1 MVLYLLFLLS
11 GLSGL
16 IYQVVWVRVFGNVFG
31 NTIYS
36 ASLVVAVF
44 MLGLGAGS
52 YVVGAWSDRRY
63 AVRPESLLRA
73 YGYFELLIGALA
85 LGISALLPHLGQVS
99 ALVSSYS
106 REASGWY
113 ALSTPSYLARAGI
126 ILVLLTPITLLMGG
140 TLTLL
145 IRHLV
150 RSDPKTGSWRIAVL
164 YGVNTAG
171 AALGCFLTDFTL
183 VPAIGLHGTQM
194 VAVLFNFVAAAGA
207 FYLGR
212 PTASAKATAVRRS
225 FMRRLTPAPAAPLRS
240 DTRTARHVRS
250 VRLQPDRP
258 EQNWFAL
265 TAVSLALAM
274 SGFAAMGMEI
284 VWFRHFTIMLGGFR
298 AVFAL
303 LLTIIL
309 IGIGAGSLASSF
321 LHRRSLRPAQWLMGV
336 QGLFVAFTLAG
347 LAIADGTDI
356 DQSAAE
362 AAYQAAFGP
371 LAASAQA
378 GLAHPF
384 TDLWFKARPMLL
396 EVGVPAL
403 LMGFSFPLANAII
416 QRQERTV
423 GQRAGLLHLA
433 NTVGAVG
440 GSLAAGFLFL
450 PMLGIQDTAT
460 VLMVV
465 AALAVAPLYFAT
477 RTSAP
482 PWRTAFAHSLLIG
495 GGSLTLWLLLP
506 ADHVITRALPAP
518 VGRERL
524 LNRSEGLTE
533 VITVVERPGYGR
545 ILFTNGHPMSSTA
558 RFSQRYMRALAHIPL
573 LSIDNPETALVIGF
587 GVGNTAHAATLHP
600 SVRRVEVADLSRD
613 ILAHAD
619 YFSDFNQQVLNDP
632 RVVVYINDG
641 RHHLQMQPPASYDL
655 ITLEPPPIGY
665 AGVAAL
671 YSREFYQL
679 ARTRLKTRGYISQW
693 LPAYQVPT
701 ATTLAMIRAFVD
713 VLPSSVLLSGAQ
725 ADLLLVGTT
734 DSRIEIDPARLVAAL
749 SSAPAVQADMRR
761 LDLGSVRE
769 IVGTFIG
776 SAQRLA
782 EATRASVPVSD
793 DRPIQEYGVRSPLDL
808 GEAVSEAVVDLSQ
821 VAAWCPSCFID
832 GKPVPLAEGLD
843 TYLGLLDLAYMAS
856 PADALRARSLADR
869 EGRLIEGSAYL
880 GAIVP
885 ESVAV
890 HDYLGIA
897 RAERGQ
903 LDEAIAQFRQS
914 LQLDPDSARTHWH
927 LGAALASHGASQDAV
942 EHLRRSVELDP
953 ANAQARVD
961 LASLLIDARQL
972 DAAVEQSRA
981 ALRLTPD
988 SVEAHNSLGIAL
1000 AMQGHLD
1007 EAIDHFQRALALNP
1021 DRADTRRNLTIALQ
1035 RRQQLT
1041 RHDSS

>member
-1 MVLYLLFLLS
+1 MLYLLFFLS

-52 YVVGAWSDRRY
+52 YVVGTWADRRY
-63 AVRPESLLRA
+63 AARPESLLRS
-73 YGYFELLIGALA
+73 YGYFELLIGALG
-85 LGISALLPHLGQVS
+85 LGISALLPHLAEVS
-99 ALVSSYS
+99 VLVSTYS

-113 ALSTPSYLARAGI
+113 ALSTASYLARAGI
-126 ILVLLTPITLLMGG
+126 VLVLLTPITLLMGG

-150 RSDPKTGSWRIAVL
+150 RRDPETAGWRIAVL

-183 VPAIGLHGTQM
+183 VPAAGLRSTQM
-194 VAVLFNFVAAAGA
+194 VAVLLNFVAAAGA
-207 FYLGR
+207 LYLARLRSRRTSGE
-212 PTASAKATAVRRS
+212 VRRA
-225 FMRRLTPAPAAPLRS
+225 LVAPPATGLPRS
-240 DTRTARHVRS
+240 DATS
-250 VRLQPDRP
+250 
-258 EQNWFAL
+258 L
-265 TAVSLALAM
+265 TSISLALAM

-298 AVFAL
+298 AVFSL

-309 IGIGAGSLASSF
+309 IGIGAGSLASGF
-321 LHRRSLRPAQWLMGV
+321 LYRRTVRPAEWLMSV
-336 QGLFVAFTLAG
+336 QGLFVALTLAG
-347 LAIADGTDI
+347 LAIADGRAI
-356 DQSAAE
+356 DRIAA
-362 AAYQAAFGP
+362 ADTAYQAA
-371 LAASAQA
+371 LAPAAAVAHA
-378 GLAHPF
+378 GLARAF
-384 TDLWFKARPMLL
+384 IELWFNARPMLV
-396 EVGVPAL
+396 EVGLPAL

-416 QRQERTV
+416 QHQERSV
-423 GQRAGLLHLA
+423 GLKAGVLYLA
-433 NTVGAVG
+433 NTVGAVC

-450 PMLGIQDTAT
+450 PALGVQGSAT
-460 VLMVV
+460 VLM
-465 AALAVAPLYFAT
+465 AASALAVAPLYVAT
-477 RTSAP
+477 RTRAQRWP
-482 PWRTAFAHSLLIG
+482 TAFATSLSIG
-495 GGSLTLWLLLP
+495 GGSLALWLLLP
-506 ADHVITRALPAP
+506 ADYVITRVLPAP
-518 VGRERL
+518 VERERL
-524 LNRSEGLTE
+524 LDRSEGLTE

-573 LSIDNPETALVIGF
+573 LSIDNPETVLVIGF

-619 YFSDFNQQVLNDP
+619 YFSDFNRHVLDDP

-641 RHHLQMQPPASYDL
+641 RHHLQMQAPASYDL

-679 ARTRLKTRGYISQW
+679 ARTRLKTNGYMSQW

-713 VLPSSVLLSGAQ
+713 VFPNAVLLSGAQ
-725 ADLLLVGTT
+725 ADLLLIGTT
-734 DSRIEIDPARLVAAL
+734 GSRMEIDPAHLVAAL
-749 SSAPAVQADMRR
+749 SRAPAVQADMQR

-782 EATRASVPVSD
+782 GATRATVPVSD
-793 DRPIQEYGVRSPLDL
+793 DRPTQEYGPRTLPSR
-808 GEAVSEAVVDLSQ
+808 GEAVPATVVDLSQ
-821 VAAWCPSCFID
+821 VADWCPSCFID
-832 GKPVPLAEGLD
+832 GKPAPLAEGLD
-843 TYLGLLDLAYMAS
+843 TYLGLLDRAYLAS
-856 PADALRARSLADR
+856 PADAVRARSLADR
-869 EGRLIEGSAYL
+869 EGRLIDGSAYL
-880 GAIVP
+880 GSMVP
-885 ESVAV
+885 ESVDV

-897 RAERGQ
+897 LAEKGE
-903 LDEAIAQFRQS
+903 LDKAIAEFRQS

-927 LGAALASHGASQDAV
+927 VGAALASQGATRDAI

-953 ANAQARVD
+953 ANAQAHAD
-961 LASLLIDARQL
+961 LASLLIDARQF
-972 DAAVEQSRA
+972 DAAIEQSRA

-988 SVEAHNSLGIAL
+988 SIEAHNSLAIAL
-1000 AMQGHLD
+1000 AVQGHLD
-1007 EAIDHFQRALALNP
+1007 EAIDHFQQALALNP
-1021 DRADTRRNLTIALQ
+1021 NLADTRRNLTIALQ
-1035 RRQQLT
+1035 RRGQLP
-1041 RHDSS
+1041 RRDHHQ

>member
-1 MVLYLLFLLS
+1 MLYLLFLLS

-31 NTIYS
+31 NTVYS
-36 ASLVVAVF
+36 ASLVVALF
-44 MLGLGAGS
+44 MLGLGVGG
-52 YVVGAWSDRRY
+52 YVVGSWSDRRY

-85 LGISALLPHLGQVS
+85 LGVSALLPHLGLVS

-106 REASGWY
+106 HEASGWY
-113 ALSTPSYLARAGI
+113 ALSTASYLGRAGI

-150 RSDPKTGSWRIAVL
+150 RSDPETGSWQIAVL

-171 AALGCFLTDFTL
+171 AALGCFLTDFML
-183 VPAIGLHGTQM
+183 VPAVGLRSTQV
-194 VAVLFNFVAAAGA
+194 VAVLLNFVAAAGA
-207 FYLGR
+207 FYLSR
-212 PTASAKATAVRRS
+212 PA
-225 FMRRLTPAPAAPLRS
+225 PAPAAPLRPAA
-240 DTRTARHVRS
+240 RTAGHVRR

-258 EQNWFAL
+258 EQGWFAL
-265 TAVSLALAM
+265 AMVSLALAM
-274 SGFAAMGMEI
+274 SGFGAMGMEI

-321 LHRRSLRPAQWLMGV
+321 LHLRSTRPAQWLMGV
-336 QGLFVAFTLAG
+336 QGLFVALTLAG
-347 LAIADGTDI
+347 LAIADG
-356 DQSAAE
+356 SAVDRLAAD

-378 GLAHPF
+378 GLARPL
-384 TDLWFKARPMLL
+384 TDLWFKAGPMLL
-396 EVGVPAL
+396 EVGLPAL

-416 QRQERTV
+416 QRQERSV
-423 GQRAGLLHLA
+423 GRRAGLLYLA
-433 NTVGAVG
+433 NTVGAVC

-450 PMLGIQDTAT
+450 PMLGIQGSAT
-460 VLMVV
+460 VLMV
-465 AALAVAPLYFAT
+465 ASALAVVPLHFAT

-482 PWRTAFAHSLLIG
+482 PWRTTFAYSLLIG

-506 ADHVITRALPAP
+506 ADHVITRALPP
-518 VGRERL
+518 PLGRERL
-524 LNRSEGLTE
+524 LSRSEGLTE

-573 LSIDNPETALVIGF
+573 LSLDDPETALVIGF

-613 ILAHAD
+613 ILGHAD
-619 YFSDFNQQVLNDP
+619 YFSEFNQHVLDDP

-641 RHHLQMQPPASYDL
+641 RHHLQMQPPGAYDL
-655 ITLEPPPIGY
+655 ITLEPPPIAY

-679 ARTRLKTRGYISQW
+679 ARTRLKTGGYISQW

-713 VLPSSVLLSGAQ
+713 VLPNSVLLSGAQ
-725 ADLLLVGTT
+725 ADLLLIGTT
-734 DSRIEIDPARLVAAL
+734 DSRIEIDPARLVEAL
-749 SSAPAVQADMRR
+749 SRAPAAQADMRR

-782 EATRASVPVSD
+782 EATRDSAPVSD
-793 DRPIQEYGVRSPLDL
+793 DRPIQEYGVRSSLDV
-808 GEAVSEAVVDLSQ
+808 GEAVPAAVVDLSQ
-821 VAAWCPSCFID
+821 VAAWCPSCFVD
-832 GKPVPLAEGLD
+832 GKPAPLAEGLD

-856 PADALRARSLADR
+856 PADASRARSLADR

-880 GAIVP
+880 GSIVP
-885 ESVAV
+885 ESVEV

-903 LDEAIAQFRQS
+903 LEEAIAQFRQS
-914 LQLDPDSARTHWH
+914 LRLDPDSARTHWH
-927 LGAALASHGASQDAV
+927 LGAALASLDAGPDAI

-953 ANAQARVD
+953 ANGQAHVD

-972 DAAVEQSRA
+972 DAAVEHSRA

-988 SVEAHNSLGIAL
+988 SVEAHNTLGVAL
-1000 AMQGHLD
+1000 AVQGRLD
-1007 EAIDHFQRALALNP
+1007 EAIDHFQRALALDP
-1021 DRADTRRNLTIALQ
+1021 DRADTRRNLTIAQQ
-1035 RRQQLT
+1035 RRRELNRQ
-1041 RHDSS
+1041 